1 MAIHSTPAS
10 MLKESLPELIEAAKY
25 CVTYKKTDKSW
36 EQFARGG
43 CLGFPGAIILFSIVD
58 SIGSYFRGDK
68 KFKIKIEGKE
78 RIING
83 NSYEHFF
90 ILNSKYFGQS
100 LTEEFIKGLYSI
112 FRSPLMHNAIIGK
125 EALMIPGPDKQGR
138 VFYSKKPAGKG
149 KYVIS
154 MIDFMRLS
162 KKAIKLFMK
171 DIDSVVPVS
180 RQGKKF
186 R

>member
-1 MAIHSTPAS
+1 MALHSTPAS
-10 MLKESLPELIEAAKY
+10 MLKESLNELIKAAKY

-36 EQFARGG
+36 GRFATGG

-58 SIGSYFRGDK
+58 AIGSYYRRNK
-68 KFKIKIEGKE
+68 EFKIKIEGKE

-90 ILNSKYFGQS
+90 ILNSKYFGQN
-100 LTEEFIKGLYSI
+100 LTEDFIKGLYSI

-138 VFYSKKPAGKG
+138 VFYSLRPTGKG

-154 MIDFMRLS
+154 MVDFMSLS

-171 DIDSVVPVS
+171 DIDFIVPVS
-180 RQGKKF
+180 KQGKKF
-186 R
+186 N